1 MPLWIGFALALA
13 IGYLLGAIPFGLLL
27 TQARGI
33 DIRRMGSGSI
43 GATNVLRTGNKGLAA
58 ATLLLDVAKG
68 AASVLL
74 VAFFIDPILAP
85 AAGLGAVLGHMFPV
99 WLGFQGGKG
108 VATGLGVLLAAM
120 WPVALICCGIWA
132 VVAMLT
138 KISSAASLA
147 ACVAAP
153 ALAHW
158 LARPMLRD
166 MAIVI
171 TLLVIM
177 KHAGNIRRLV
187 AGTEP
192 RIGAAK

>member
-1 MPLWIGFALALA
+1 MPPWAAFALALA

-27 TQARGI
+27 TQARGM
-33 DIRRMGSGSI
+33 DIRRIGSHSI

-68 AASVLL
+68 AAAVLL
-74 VAFFIDPILAP
+74 VACFVEPIVAA
-85 AAGLGAVLGHMFPV
+85 AAGLGAVLGHMFPI
-99 WLGFQGGKG
+99 WLNLRGGKG
-108 VATGLGVLLAAM
+108 VATGLGVLLVAM

-132 VVAMLT
+132 VVATLT
-138 KISSAASLA
+138 RMSSAASLA
-147 ACVAAP
+147 ASVAAP

-158 LARPMLRD
+158 LADPTLRD
-166 MAIVI
+166 TAIVLA
-171 TLLVIM
+171 LLVIM

-192 RIGAAK
+192 RIGATK